1 MSLGGSLDTFD
12 NTFGR
17 NAEFINEILA
27 FADKCDAGMRHEYL
41 LGLLVLAHGYGVR
54 DGMEKA
60 RETILGR

>member
-1 MSLGGSLDTFD
+1 MTTAKTFD

-27 FADKCDAGMRHEYL
+27 FADKCDPQVRHDYL
-41 LGLLVLAHGYGVR
+41 LGLLVLAHGYGVC

-60 RETILGR
+60 RENILGR